1 MNNYYVY
8 IHRRKDTNNVF
19 YVGISRM
26 KKYVRVKIKAGRN
39 SLWCRIAEKYGYYGE
54 VIHSGLTK
62 EEAIKIEMSLIKS
75 YGRIN
80 LKNGCLANLTDG
92 GDGSLECIRSE
103 ETRNKLK
110 NYRKGKK
117 HSEETKQKMALSKKG
132 KFKTTEWKNAI
143 SKSMIGKNSKRVI
156 DKKTG
161 KIFNSVSETAIH
173 FKINRAYLSQQLLG
187 IYKNKTDLEF
197 YVENPQ

>member
-8 IHRRKDTNNVF
+8 IHRRKDTNEVF

-39 SLWCRIAEKYGYYGE
+39 TLWMRIAEKYGYYGE
-54 VIHSGLTK
+54 VIHTGLSK

-80 LKNGCLANLTDG
+80 LKTGCLANLTDG
-92 GDGSLECIRSE
+92 GDGSLECLRNE
-103 ETRNKLK
+103 ETKSKIRQ
-110 NYRKGKK
+110 YRKGKT
-117 HSEETKQKMALSKKG
+117 HSVETKKKMSESKKG
-132 KFKTTEWKNAI
+132 IKKTTQWKKSI
-143 SKSMIGKNSKRVI
+143 SKSMIGKNSKKVI
-156 DKKTG
+156 DKNTG
-161 KIFNSVSETAIH
+161 IIFNSVTEAAKT
-173 FKINRAYLSQQLLG
+173 INISRAYLSQQLLG
-187 IYKNKTDLEF
+187 VCNNNTNCEF